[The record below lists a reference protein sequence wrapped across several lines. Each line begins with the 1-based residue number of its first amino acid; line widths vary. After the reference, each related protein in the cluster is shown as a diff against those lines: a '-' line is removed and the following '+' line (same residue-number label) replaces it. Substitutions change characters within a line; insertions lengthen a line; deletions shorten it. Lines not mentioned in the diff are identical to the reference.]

1 VVFDVDAQLWARS
14 RVIVAELVKAPRFIT
29 TVPEGAVGLDASLS
43 RAAAEARLSETVVA
57 YQGLHD
63 AHLQLEARHRDC
75 QARYFSLED
84 NYRAILG
91 STSWRITWPLRVLLG
106 RSPITARL
114 LRRAATLAWWT
125 ITLQLR
131 ARLHQNLD
139 ASSR

>member
-1 VVFDVDAQLWARS
+1 
-14 RVIVAELVKAPRFIT
+14 
-29 TVPEGAVGLDASLS
+29 
-43 RAAAEARLSETVVA
+43 
-57 YQGLHD
+57 
-63 AHLQLEARHRDC
+63 
-75 QARYFSLED
+75 
-84 NYRAILG
+84 LG